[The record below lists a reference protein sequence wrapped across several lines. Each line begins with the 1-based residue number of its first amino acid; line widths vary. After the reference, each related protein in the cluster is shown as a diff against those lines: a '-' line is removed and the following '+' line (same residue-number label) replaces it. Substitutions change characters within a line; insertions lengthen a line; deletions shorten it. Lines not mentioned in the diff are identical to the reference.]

1 MLGAIK
7 KSLAFLFLSV
17 FLIPNIGESIHQFQM
32 EHVHTCKEDGKFHIH
47 EIHHHCQLCDY
58 NFIAGGEKIESVFLK
73 KQEQNSIV
81 YSFPNSECSLPIL
94 ENKNLRRGPPQI

>member
-73 KQEQNSIV
+73 KQE
-81 YSFPNSECSLPIL
+81 PNNIKHSLSYFEFTL
-94 ENKNLRRGPPQI
+94 NLFENKNLLRGPPQI